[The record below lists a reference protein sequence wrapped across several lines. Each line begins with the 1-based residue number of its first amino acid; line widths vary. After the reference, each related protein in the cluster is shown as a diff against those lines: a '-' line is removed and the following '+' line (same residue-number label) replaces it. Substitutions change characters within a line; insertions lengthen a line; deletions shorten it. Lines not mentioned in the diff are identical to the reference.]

1 MLIPKLNSGC
11 PKYYKSSNVLL
22 LSLGVLG
29 LLFATIYQHTLDGN
43 HVKIIHVVAFCIH
56 KNYILGLHGVN
67 KQIYKSF

>member
-1 MLIPKLNSGC
+1 MLIPKLNSAC

-29 LLFATIYQHTLDGN
+29 LLLATIYQHTLDGN
-43 HVKIIHVVAFCIH
+43 HVKINHVVAFCIH

-67 KQIYKSF
+67 KQIYRSF